1 MDPSTSAQIS
11 NVFVKEDTEYIKA
24 LLLTMYY
31 EQSEHIHSEF
41 SEAYL
46 KFRNVVCEWMIDVCE
61 YFHLHITTT
70 HAAICYLDRLQPNEK
85 FSRFEWQMMA
95 ICCIVIASKYNE
107 CEEHVPPLKQLGEIT
122 QQQIENSI
130 LLEYELFALKRMAWK
145 LNVRSSVAFLCS
157 YVEMGLLTK
166 EDIHL
171 LLHRQEDASN
181 EQQGDENSADN
192 AMKVA
197 MMIRAMRHKIQKL
210 STKVL
215 LDARFKSIQC
225 SAVAAA
231 IMFYARRCCCLFSS
245 FGAIL
250 PAWNDELTK
259 LTFHNPLTHRATI
272 QALSLIFEME
282 GESIDDLQAIL
293 PTGENITSTGND
305 IVVETSSPVK
315 SENHSSILLESP
327 VATACSAPGK
337 QADLSPVSMTSV
349 FASISP

>member
-1 MDPSTSAQIS
+1 MDSRIVQTS
-11 NVFVKEDTEYIKA
+11 NDFLTEDTEYIKA

-31 EQSEHIHSEF
+31 EQSEHLHSEF

-46 KFRNVVCEWMIDVCE
+46 KFRNVVCEWMIDVCD

-130 LLEYELFALKRMAWK
+130 LLEYELFGLKRMAWK
-145 LNVRSSVAFLCS
+145 LNVRSSMAFLCS
-157 YVEMGLLTK
+157 YMEVGLLTK
-166 EDIHL
+166 EDIHI
-171 LLHRQEDASN
+171 LLHQQGGSSN
-181 EQQGDENSADN
+181 EQQDDENAADSAK
-192 AMKVA
+192 KVV
-197 MMIRAMRHKIQKL
+197 MMVRAMRHKIQKI

-231 IMFYARRCCCLFSS
+231 IMFYARRSCCLFSS

-250 PAWNDELTK
+250 PAWNEELTK
-259 LTFHNPLTHRATI
+259 LTFHNPLKHRATI

-282 GESIDDLQAIL
+282 GESVDDLHALL
-293 PTGENITSTGND
+293 PADEKSTNSD
-305 IVVETSSPVK
+305 KFVETSPVK
-315 SENHSSILLESP
+315 SETLSTVVLESP
-327 VATACSAPGK
+327 VATSCTTSGK
-337 QADLSPVSMTSV
+337 EVDLSPVSMTSV
-349 FASISP
+349 FATVSP